1 MQLLKFIIGPRSKII
16 LSISI
21 VMIQKLYQEK
31 KYMTTQEPASP
42 TNMVSQDFIS
52 TGFRQ
57 VDSQSNPTY
66 YVQFLDYASADDVL
80 ALAKRRTF
88 ELLDVRPGGQYL
100 DIGCGIGD
108 DVRALAQAVG
118 PTGSVVGVDGSAAM
132 IAESWKR
139 TEGLNL
145 PVKYIQGDAI
155 RLDFADASFDGCMA
169 QQVLLYLTTP
179 RQALAEMVRV
189 ARSGARITVFDWDAE
204 SITTNIFP
212 NRSDRALRRKFLDF
226 VADSFPSGTIGRQLP
241 GLFRE
246 LGLIDIA
253 IEPTVLMQT
262 GLQLGP
268 DGRPIARGLLD
279 GAYAA
284 SVLSAEEFTRARA
297 EVEDAINSGL
307 YFDASIWFHVSG
319 RKP

>member
-1 MQLLKFIIGPRSKII
+1 
-16 LSISI
+16 
-21 VMIQKLYQEK
+21 
-31 KYMTTQEPASP
+31 MTAQEPASSM
-42 TNMVSQDFIS
+42 NMAGENFIS
-52 TGFRQ
+52 TGYRQ

-66 YVQFLDYASADDVL
+66 YVKFLDYASADDVL

-108 DVRALAQAVG
+108 DVRTLAQAVG
-118 PTGSVVGVDGSAAM
+118 PTGLVVGVDGSATM

-139 TEGLNL
+139 TEGLDL
-145 PVKYIQGDAI
+145 PVKYVQGDAT

-169 QQVLLYLTTP
+169 QQVLLYLTNP

-189 ARSGARITVFDWDAE
+189 ARPGARITVFDWDAE

-212 NRSDRALRRKFLDF
+212 DRSDRALRRKFLDF
-226 VADSFPSGTIGRQLP
+226 VADSFPSGVIGRQLP

-246 LGLIDIA
+246 QGLTDIA
-253 IEPTVLMQT
+253 IEPAVLMQT
-262 GLQLGP
+262 GLQPGP
-268 DGRPIARGLLD
+268 DGRPIARAFLD

-284 SVLSAEEFTRARA
+284 NVLSAEEFTRACA

-307 YFDASIWFHVSG
+307 YFDASIWFHVSA

>member
-1 MQLLKFIIGPRSKII
+1 
-16 LSISI
+16 
-21 VMIQKLYQEK
+21 
-31 KYMTTQEPASP
+31 MTTQEPASP

-189 ARSGARITVFDWDAE
+189 ARSGARITVC
-204 SITTNIFP
+204 
-212 NRSDRALRRKFLDF
+212 KFLDF

-279 GAYAA
+279 GSYAA
-284 SVLSAEEFTRARA
+284 SVLSAEEFTRART